1 MTSSAI
7 ACAVLM
13 VYAVIRWKP
22 QPFGPLLAVTASQI
36 TWIVADIL
44 GAIYGKT
51 ILPVQ
56 FMYFAGYFPL
66 LVAVIILAKR
76 WGPKTQDILWIDT
89 AMVVVAATTISGDAI
104 SFPALMNAWSSGENL
119 SASIANIFGW
129 SFQLLD
135 AVTIGIAIRM
145 TLSRTGLSIR
155 AVGITAGIGFCYL
168 GDLFWQLPHVAN
180 GASFATAFSDVL
192 FHFCYIAFVFGICY
206 PEEESPAGTEYNW
219 RRETAMMTVAM
230 LVPPVAIVFLVFLET
245 ERTLW
250 FAGLGCLAMSVLAA
264 DRMRRLMRTASTQAE
279 TLQQHA
285 FEDPLTGLAN
295 RRRWNEWLIG
305 VQRNYT
311 MAQETARATNG
322 PGPQHDVMLAI
333 IDLDHFKKYNDQHG
347 HMAGDVH
354 LETVAKMWQDIT
366 PADGLLAR
374 HGGEEFA
381 VAVPDRDLDEAQ
393 ELLLQFL
400 ALVPNGQTCSIGM
413 TFWNPSQPVAA
424 AMMTADRALYQAKD
438 MGRNRVVVN
447 LSPTFEP
454 APTGDTVEA
463 WTGPDPE
470 SAKAKAPLPAQ
481 G

>member
-1 MTSSAI
+1 M
-7 ACAVLM
+7 LM
-13 VYAVIRWKP
+13 VYATIRWKP

-36 TWIVADIL
+36 TWITADIL
-44 GAIYGKT
+44 GALYGKT

-66 LVAVIILAKR
+66 LVAVVILAKR

-89 AMVVVAATTISGDAI
+89 AMVVVAAITISGDAI
-104 SFPALMNAWSSGENL
+104 SFPALLNAWSSGETL
-119 SASIANIFGW
+119 SESVANIFGW

-135 AVTIGIAIRM
+135 AITIGIAIRM

-168 GDLFWQLPHVAN
+168 GDLFWQLPHVAD
-180 GASFATAFSDVL
+180 GAGFATAFSDVL

-206 PEEESPAGTEYNW
+206 PEDESPNGSEYNW

-245 ERTLW
+245 DRTLW

-295 RRRWNEWLIG
+295 RRRWNEWLVH
-305 VQRNYT
+305 VQRSHAA
-311 MAQETARATNG
+311 AQEAAASTGTAE
-322 PGPQHDVMLAI
+322 PDMKVMLAI

-347 HMAGDVH
+347 HMAGDLH
-354 LETVAKMWQDIT
+354 LETVAKRWQEIT
-366 PADGLLAR
+366 PSHGLLAR

-381 VAVPDRDLDEAQ
+381 VALPGHDLHQAQ
-393 ELLLQFL
+393 ELLMQFL
-400 ALVPNGQTCSIGM
+400 RLVPNGQTCSIGM
-413 TFWNPSQPVAA
+413 TFWNPSNPVTA

-447 LSPTFEP
+447 LSPTTEP
-454 APTGDTVEA
+454 APDAEPSKAWVGPNATEPASSPTV
-463 WTGPDPE
+463 
-470 SAKAKAPLPAQ
+470 SARP
-481 G
+481 